1 MRSMPKDKTE
11 GIFVIPLR
19 RVYMAG
25 SRKNR
30 GQRAVKF
37 IRRFLERHL
46 GGKVI
51 LDPLIS
57 VYIYKRKIEKPPRY
71 VAVFFTKIDDGVYKA
86 SLAIPARR

>member
-1 MRSMPKDKTE
+1 MPREKST
-11 GIFVIPLR
+11 GIYIVPLE
-19 RVYMAG
+19 RVYWGG
-25 SRKNR
+25 SRRNR
-30 GQRAVKF
+30 GQRAIKL

-71 VAVFFTKIDDGVYKA
+71 VAIYFTRIDEGVYKA
-86 SLAIPARR
+86 SIALPVKH

>member
-1 MRSMPKDKTE
+1 MPRDKSE
-11 GIFVIPLR
+11 GLFVIPLK

-37 IRRFLERHL
+37 VRRYLERHL
-46 GGKVI
+46 GGKVL

-71 VAVFFTKIDDGVYKA
+71 IAIHFVRIDEGVFKA
-86 SLAIPARR
+86 SLALPVRR